1 MDWKNAKYTITEL
14 IGTYAIQL
22 DILTGIHSI
31 FHVNL
36 LKPVITDP
44 LSSQVLDDS
53 QPPAIM
59 MDGEEE
65 FEIKEILD
73 EKYIKQGRGSWLK
86 YKVK

>member
-1 MDWKNAKYTITEL
+1 M
-14 IGTYAIQL
+14 
-22 DILTGIHSI
+22 
-31 FHVNL
+31 NL

-73 EKYIKQGRGSWLK
+73 EKYTKQGRGS
-86 YKVK
+86 

>member
-1 MDWKNAKYTITEL
+1 MDLLRPA
-14 IGTYAIQL
+14 AI
-22 DILTGIHSI
+22 
-31 FHVNL
+31 
-36 LKPVITDP
+36 DP

-73 EKYIKQGRGSWLK
+73 EKYIKQGRGS
-86 YKVK
+86 